1 MRIAILVSVGAHI
14 LFLLWGII
22 SFAMLSALPTPSE
35 PVAVDLVSQ
44 KEFTEALQAD
54 PDKPAPAPQP
64 AAPQPPAQRAAPQE
78 APDPALM
85 PTWWPQEWVTSD
97 AAGAPANTP
106 AVLSNEEVAALH
118 AHLQKCW
125 TPPAGV
131 PAGHK
136 LRVTLRVSLAP
147 NGALTAD
154 PALIQAS
161 ASQLGPAVFGAALR
175 ALRQCQ
181 PIAVLPAGKYEQW
194 KVLDLT
200 FTPQGL
206 TNG

>member
-1 MRIAILVSVGAHI
+1 MRTALIVSVGAHI
-14 LFLLWGII
+14 LFVLWGII
-22 SFAMLSALPTPSE
+22 SFAMLSALPTPTE
-35 PVAVDLVSQ
+35 PIAVDLVSQ
-44 KEFTEALQAD
+44 KEFENAQQAEAS
-54 PDKPAPAPQP
+54 KPAPP
-64 AAPQPPAQRAAPQE
+64 PQPPAQRAAPQE

-85 PTWWPQEWVTSD
+85 PSWWPQEWVTSEI
-97 AAGAPANTP
+97 AGTPANTP
-106 AVLSNEEVAALH
+106 AVLSREEVGALH

-125 TPPAGV
+125 SPPAGV
-131 PAGHK
+131 PAGQM

-147 NGALTAD
+147 NGALTTE

-161 ASQLGPAVFGAALR
+161 ASQLGPAVFSAALR

-181 PIAVLPAGKYEQW
+181 PIAVLPAEKYEQW

-206 TNG
+206 TRG

>member
-1 MRIAILVSVGAHI
+1 MRIAVLVSVGAHI

-44 KEFTEALQAD
+44 KEFTEAMQAD
-54 PDKPAPAPQP
+54 PNKPAPP
-64 AAPQPPAQRAAPQE
+64 PQPPAPRAAPQE
-78 APDPALM
+78 EPNPALM
-85 PTWWPQEWVTSD
+85 PSWWPQEWVASD
-97 AAGAPANTP
+97 TAGTPANTP
-106 AVLSNEEVAALH
+106 AVLSREEIAALH

-125 TPPAGV
+125 SPPAGV
-131 PAGHK
+131 PAGQK
-136 LRVTLRVSLAP
+136 LSVTLRVSLAP